1 MYRVDAYQCE
11 MLPVQA
17 EGAAGVRIQ
26 WLLDEMHGAP
36 SFAMRRFVIEP
47 GGNTPYHAHDWEHEI
62 YVLAGR
68 ARAFTP
74 ETSVEVGPGDVL
86 LIPPDEPHGYE
97 CTGDESF
104 VFLCIVP
111 NGVG

>member
-1 MYRVDAYQCE
+1 
-11 MLPVQA
+11 MLKRHADEVPRETVTMD
-17 EGAAGVRIQ
+17 GVESTEIQ
-26 WLLDEMHGAP
+26 WLVRAEDGAP
-36 SFAMRRFVIEP
+36 TFALRRFTMHP
-47 GGNTPYHAHDWEHEI
+47 GGRIPLHGHRWEHEI
-62 YVLAGR
+62 YVLSGR